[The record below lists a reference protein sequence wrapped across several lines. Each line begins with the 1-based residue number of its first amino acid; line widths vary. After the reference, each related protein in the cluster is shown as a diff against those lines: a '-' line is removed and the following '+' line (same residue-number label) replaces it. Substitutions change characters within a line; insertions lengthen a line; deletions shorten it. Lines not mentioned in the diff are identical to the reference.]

1 MSTLLKKIGLT
12 VICRLGAG
20 VLMLTQGCDRQA
32 QEAYV
37 LVAVGHS
44 CDKWNRE
51 DEVSI
56 CCDLTGEE
64 ALREA
69 IQPISTDDFKKEV
82 MHRCLLDGNGQA
94 ALGVDE
100 IRKAFQKVEFRL
112 GHVRDMRG
120 KRALEIRLCGYG
132 EFPVVAFLDTCA
144 DTMVAMI
151 QRHKVDWCA
160 ETRTRT
166 EKDIEKQQKRLKNAL
181 HEMGNRGSD
190 GNGLTKWR
198 KEKEDALKCDKILTE
213 YIKRLDGYAAD
224 KTPLAK
230 VVRYAGINSKGKGRA
245 K

>member
-1 MSTLLKKIGLT
+1 MNTLLKNIGLT
-12 VICRLGAG
+12 LICCLGAG
-20 VLMLTQGCDRQA
+20 CLMLTQGCDRQA

-37 LVAVGHS
+37 LVAVGYS
-44 CDKWNRE
+44 CDKWNRD

-56 CCDLTGEE
+56 CCDITGEE

-69 IQPISTDDFKKEV
+69 IQPISIDDFKKEV
-82 MHRCLLDGNGQA
+82 IHRYLSDGNDKTT
-94 ALGVDE
+94 LGIDE
-100 IRKAFQKVEFRL
+100 IRKVFQKVEFRL

-132 EFPVVAFLDTCA
+132 DFPGVAFLDTCA
-144 DTMVAMI
+144 DTMVSMI
-151 QRHKVDWCA
+151 QRHKADWCA

-198 KEKEDALKCDKILTE
+198 KEKEEALKCDKILTE
-213 YIKRLDGYAAD
+213 YLKRLDEYAAD

-245 K
+245 E